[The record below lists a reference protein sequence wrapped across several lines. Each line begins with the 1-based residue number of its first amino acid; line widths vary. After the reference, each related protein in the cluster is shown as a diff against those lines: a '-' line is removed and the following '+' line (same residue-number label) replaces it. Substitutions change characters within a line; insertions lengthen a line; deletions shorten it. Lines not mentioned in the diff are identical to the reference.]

1 MTNAFKHNDARNVLH
16 SPPILS
22 YLTRKNIAFK
32 GRRMDFGNIHCVN
45 RIRSTEFSVLRG
57 PSFRF
62 DGAFLEDQKIQK
74 RRSEEVEI

>member
-1 MTNAFKHNDARNVLH
+1 
-16 SPPILS
+16 
-22 YLTRKNIAFK
+22 
-32 GRRMDFGNIHCVN
+32 MDFGNIHCVN
-45 RIRSTEFSVLRG
+45 RIRSEFSVLRG